1 MYPSG
6 ILLVSQAD
14 KTNFFFNQYS
24 LFAIILLLVK
34 FAHKFSTGQ
43 GQGWTQ
49 DWEGGG
55 GRSWLA
61 PRPLSVYKFQTE
73 DNVGNWNFH
82 DAN

>member
-1 MYPSG
+1 MTYLQRIMATGRLVAMYPSG

-14 KTNFFFNQYS
+14 TTNFFFNQYS

-61 PRPLSVYKFQTE
+61 PRPLSV
-73 DNVGNWNFH
+73 
-82 DAN
+82 